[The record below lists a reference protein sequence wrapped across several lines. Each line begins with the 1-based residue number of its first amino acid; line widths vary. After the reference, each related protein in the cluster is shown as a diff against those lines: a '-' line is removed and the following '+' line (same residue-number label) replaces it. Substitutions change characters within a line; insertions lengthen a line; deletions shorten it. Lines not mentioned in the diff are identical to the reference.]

1 MRPDAAS
8 PCPCG
13 SGVAFD
19 GCCAPILA
27 GEPAETPEALMRSRY
42 TAYAIGDL
50 AHVEATWHPGT
61 RPDALDQAPALRWT
75 GLEVLDAD
83 AGDKR
88 GAVEFRAHWRE
99 GARTGV
105 LHERSRFVRQSGR
118 WWYLDGDVR

>member
-27 GEPAETPEALMRSRY
+27 GTAAETPEALMRSRY

-50 AHVEATWHPGT
+50 AHVAGTWHPGT
-61 RPDALDQAPALRWT
+61 APERIDPTPGLRWT
-75 GLEVLDAD
+75 GLEVIDAVT
-83 AGDKR
+83 GEKR
-88 GAVEFRAHWRE
+88 GAVEFRAQWRE
-99 GARTGV
+99 GRVAGE

-118 WWYLDGDVR
+118 WWYLDRDVR